1 MTMNDHITQ
10 FLHYLSV
17 KNFSPR
23 TIEAYQHDL
32 SKFVEFLESL
42 NRANVKT
49 VSRDDIG
56 LFLSHLK
63 NEGYKKPNSAITM
76 ARKIASI
83 KSFFKWLTRRKV
95 LKENPAIDIETPKI
109 PEREPS
115 YLTQEEYQRLLAT
128 VKFKA
133 TPYYCLRDL
142 AIVGMFL
149 GTGVR
154 LSELVGLKLENINL
168 QESQE
173 SICVRGKG
181 NKERTIPLNANVL
194 NALAT
199 YLKKRPEVESKFLF
213 LSRLGDGLSTGGV
226 YHLIKR
232 YLKEA
237 DIKKEKVGVHSLRH
251 TFATSLLNNQNVNII
266 HIQQLLGHKKLE
278 TTRRY
283 LHINDLDL
291 RNAVNSLVL
300 TKK

>member
-1 MTMNDHITQ
+1 MRNHITQ
-10 FLHYLSV
+10 FLNYLSV
-17 KNFSPR
+17 EKNYSPR
-23 TIEAYQHDL
+23 TIKAYHHDL
-32 SKFVEFLESL
+32 DKFVGFLESI
-42 NRANVKT
+42 NRANIKT
-49 VSRDDIG
+49 VSREDIG
-56 LFLSHLK
+56 LFLSQLK
-63 NEGYKKPNSAITM
+63 SKGIKKPNAAITM

-83 KSFFKWLTRRKV
+83 KSFFKWLTRRKI

-115 YLTQEEYQRLLAT
+115 YLTQEEYQHLLAV

-142 AIVGMFL
+142 AIVGTFL

-154 LSELVGLKLENINL
+154 LSELVGLKLENVNL

-173 SICVRGKG
+173 SIRVIGKG
-181 NKERTIPLNANVL
+181 NKERTIPLNENVV
-194 NALAT
+194 NALAK
-199 YLKKRPEVESKFLF
+199 YFKKRPEVESSLLF
-213 LSRLGDGLSTGGV
+213 ISRLGDGLSTGGV

-251 TFATSLLNNQNVNII
+251 TFATSLLNNKNVNIV
-266 HIQQLLGHKKLE
+266 HIQELLGHKKIE

-300 TKK
+300 SKK